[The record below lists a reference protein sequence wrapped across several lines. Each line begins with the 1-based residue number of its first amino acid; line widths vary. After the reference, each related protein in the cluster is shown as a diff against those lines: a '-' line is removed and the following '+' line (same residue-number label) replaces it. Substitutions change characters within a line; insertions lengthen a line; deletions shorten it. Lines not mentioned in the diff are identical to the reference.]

1 MATASSQLSFTATS
15 GLLQETLRFDAL
27 LAVSAVS
34 DKVVPPAVDLELQA
48 PGWFLPTGES
58 QSQGTGAGSGDL
70 GKLLAEWCLALGADN
85 LVEECQVAR
94 SSRDLSLPT

>member
-15 GLLQETLRFDAL
+15 CLLQETLRFDAL

-34 DKVVPPAVDLELQA
+34 DKVVPPAIDLELRA
-48 PGWFLPTGES
+48 LGWFLPTAKS

-85 LVEECQVAR
+85 LVSGRGV
-94 SSRDLSLPT
+94 SGSPKFP